1 MELRLYSRVEHFGSV
16 VFNPHSGKYYELG
29 DAETSALQ
37 EVFNKE
43 YTPEPATQLL
53 LEKILGS
60 TRNAL
65 HNITIVRIKNSRARP
80 DVLSV
85 PFKVFFNITKKCNL
99 FCTHC
104 YNDSGYRNSPELEFE
119 HVSRALQELQNR
131 GIFKVTISGGEPLF
145 HSHISEILQFLG
157 DLDLVVSLIT
167 NGIPVTPSLAKRIS
181 ETRNLRSITVS
192 IDGATA
198 QENDVVRGDGSFDR
212 ALQGLRV
219 LREYYAG
226 KLAVRIT
233 LMKTNLASIYR
244 FPRLLSD
251 LGVEELKVNRV
262 NPYGRAFGNNSVLL
276 PEDEYRKVR
285 DKLYEQAIGAGIRME
300 VPSFKYQIDSSGLVG
315 LCRAGQE
322 SFEIDGDGNVYPCS
336 FSFGKFLAGNV
347 KNRDYTSIF
356 HNLQLHSINNEHC
369 YSCRGRGG
377 AGEMP
382 IGYVPKLVELRRSAT
397 LS

>member
-1 MELRLYSRVEHFGSV
+1 MRLYSRVEHFGSV
-16 VFNPHSGKYYELG
+16 VFNPQSGKYFELG
-29 DAETSALQ
+29 EAETSAL
-37 EVFNKE
+37 EAVFNNKGD
-43 YTPEPATQLL
+43 TLEPATQFL
-53 LEKILGS
+53 LEKVLGA
-60 TRNAL
+60 NGVAL
-65 HNITIVRIKNSRARP
+65 NGVKIVRIENSRARP

-85 PFKVFFNITKKCNL
+85 PFKAFFNITKKCNL

-104 YNDSGYRNSPELEFE
+104 YNDSGYRNSPELELE
-119 HVSRALQELQNR
+119 HVNRTLLELQNR

-145 HSHISEILQFLG
+145 HSHISEILEFVR

-167 NGIPVTPSLAKRIS
+167 NGIPITRSLAKRIS
-181 ETRNLRSITVS
+181 ETQNLKSVTVS

-198 QENDVVRGDGSFDR
+198 QENDVVRGDGSFKA

-219 LREYYAG
+219 LREHYRG
-226 KLAVRIT
+226 KVAVRIT
-233 LMKTNLASIYR
+233 LMKTNLACIYE

-251 LGVEELKVNRV
+251 LGIDELKVNRV
-262 NPYGRAFGNNSVLL
+262 NPYGRAFNNESVLL
-276 PEDEYRKVR
+276 PESEYREVR
-285 DKLYEQAIGAGIRME
+285 DKLYEEAMGAGIRME
-300 VPSFKYQIDSSGLVG
+300 VPSFKYQVDPSGLVG
-315 LCRAGQE
+315 LCRAGEE
-322 SFEIDGDGNVYPCS
+322 SFEIDGDGSVYPCS
-336 FSFGKFLAGNV
+336 FSFGRFLAGNV

-377 AGEMP
+377 KGEKP